1 MKTSVIKKHILEGL
15 APYVEEYGFKIL
27 ESQFEIVRKDKIS
40 TVRQSG
46 DVKTG
51 IYESIGY

>member
-40 TVRQSG
+40 TVRQS
-46 DVKTG
+46 
-51 IYESIGY
+51 